1 VTVAGTP
8 RQAVAAWA
16 GERLNGYLEEVG
28 QAGFEYHVE
37 RPRQPENGDFALNLA
52 MQLAG
57 RLRRPPLE
65 VAREIA
71 ARLTPDGPVGS
82 VEVSPPGFINVR
94 LDHRWLVRRLE
105 AVVAA
110 GPDWGRAEYGL
121 GARVQV
127 EFVSANPTGPLL
139 FSHGRGAV
147 VGDTVARLLAFTGH
161 AVEREFYVNDAG
173 RQVMVFADSLLA
185 ARRGEPAPRDGY
197 AGAYIQELAASIPES
212 VLARPHTDVR
222 AAVRDW
228 GVEHYLAGFRSTLE
242 ALGIAFDSWFSEKLL
257 YGPWEQETLAQ
268 VGAEG
273 VISEHDGATWM
284 RFADGK
290 EDVLYK
296 SSGEGT
302 YFLGDLLY
310 HRDKLVRR
318 GFDLAI
324 DVWGADHQNQVRRL
338 KQAVTMFGVDANRLA
353 IIVIQLVRMKADGEF
368 VKISKRAGNLVLLGD
383 LIEEVGADAVRY
395 HYLLRSADAP
405 MDFDLDLARE
415 QSNENPVFYAQYA
428 HARLC
433 SVLAVAEEE
442 GRRPSAAALE
452 RLMSD
457 SERALLYEL
466 MAFPDLV
473 EEAAWKM
480 EPHRLPHY
488 AQSLAERIHAF
499 YHAGNK
505 DPQLRVLTPDDE
517 LSGARLYLCLAAR
530 HTMAN
535 ALGLMGVAAPNR
547 M

>member
-1 VTVAGTP
+1 MTLPVTP
-8 RQAVAAWA
+8 RQAVDAWVN
-16 GERLNGYLEEVG
+16 ERLEPYLTEVG
-28 QAGFEYHVE
+28 QAGFEVRVE

-57 RLRRPPLE
+57 RLKQPPMEL
-65 VAREIA
+65 ARAIA
-71 ARLTPDGPVGS
+71 AYLSAAGPVGS
-82 VEVSPPGFINVR
+82 VEVAAPGFINLR
-94 LDHRWLVRRLE
+94 LDHGWLVRQVE

-110 GPDWGRAEYGL
+110 GADWGRGDF
-121 GARVQV
+121 GGGRTVQV

-161 AVEREFYVNDAG
+161 QVQREFYVNDAG
-173 RQVMVFADSLLA
+173 RQVLLFADSLVA
-185 ARRGEPAPRDGY
+185 ARRGEPPPEDGY
-197 AGAYIQELAASIPES
+197 AGEYIQDLAATIPEALLLGS
-212 VLARPHTDVR
+212 ADEVR
-222 AAVRDW
+222 LAVRDW
-228 GVEHYLAGFRSTLE
+228 GIEHYLSGFRGTLE
-242 ALGIAFDSWFSEKLL
+242 ALGITFDSWFSEKVL
-257 YGPWEQETLAQ
+257 YGDWERETLAADGVRQ
-268 VGAEG
+268 

-284 RFADGK
+284 RFPDGK

-296 SSGEGT
+296 SSGAGT

-338 KQAVTMFGVDANRLA
+338 KQAVTMLGVDADRLA
-353 IIVIQLVRMKADGEF
+353 IIIIQLVRMKAAGEF
-368 VKISKRAGNLVLLGD
+368 VKISKRAGNLILLAD
-383 LIEEVGADAVRY
+383 LVEEVGPDAVRY

-428 HARLC
+428 HARMC
-433 SVLAVAEEE
+433 SVLAVGEEE
-442 GRRPSAAALE
+442 GSRPSPVALE
-452 RLMSD
+452 RLVTD
-457 SERALLYEL
+457 TERALLGEL

-473 EEAAWKM
+473 EDAARKM

-488 AQSLAERIHAF
+488 AQGLAERIHAF

-505 DPQLRVLTPDDE
+505 DPQLRVLTPDAE